1 MSKDKFSV
9 GDMVT
14 LKDYCKNRGRLAIIT
29 ETPKNLKCCKIQ
41 YIDELNDL
49 PGPALYKNLTKVT
62 L

>member
-1 MSKDKFSV
+1 MLKDEFEI

-29 ETPKNLKCCKIQ
+29 EVPQYLRCCKIQ
-41 YIDELNDL
+41 YIDALND
-49 PGPALYKNLTKVT
+49 PPRPALYQNLIKVI